1 MARSYASV
9 EYYRTPTTQGL
20 ARPVRDERYGRF
32 IASEPWIR
40 RSVPFLI
47 IAFLLTVAF
56 ASWVHIFDSRQDSI
70 REAEAEME
78 VVRSM
83 IAMQLDTMPR
93 EKIDL
98 NAAGGH
104 LAAALPQFGINH
116 GRQFFL
122 TDSGG
127 VVVASLPAAAG
138 RTLASILNIEESA
151 VKGGGAATAAH
162 LVNSAETE
170 KLLTVTRLKAP
181 FGHLAVAQSVDDAL
195 SGWRQRSTV
204 IAILI
209 ASAAIAIVALGF
221 AYYQQAARAGEA
233 DFICGALSNRI
244 DTALNRGRCGLW
256 DWDIARG
263 RVYWSDSMYQLLGRE
278 RTGEFISSAEVNA
291 LIHPQDTD
299 LFALADQIMEQN
311 EEIID
316 YEFRI
321 RHEFGGWVWLR
332 ARAEIV
338 REKPGGSKHL
348 VGITVDI
355 TEQKLLVESSITAD
369 MRLRDA
375 IETISEAFVLWD
387 SENKLVLSNSKY
399 LHLHGL
405 SPADARPGTA
415 YGEVYKASQPPRIE
429 AQVTMAD
436 CPDSGARTYEA
447 QLADGRWLQISE
459 RRTKCGGF
467 VSVGTDITMRKLQSE
482 RLIESEKRLLG
493 TVSQLRQSR
502 QTLEVQASQLSDLA
516 DRYLVQK
523 AEAVSA
529 NQAKSE
535 FLANMSHELR
545 TPLNAIIGFS
555 QMIENQFFG
564 PLGSEKYME
573 YIKDIHLSGTNLL
586 VLIDDILEMARLDI
600 GRIKLD
606 RSEISLKS
614 TLDTVLAKVRH
625 LAEEKSI
632 TLLRRGDHDISVN
645 ADRRAFE
652 KVLSQ
657 LLLNAVK
664 FTPENGTVMLTTRR
678 VGQSVNLYIEDSGVG
693 IGKTMLEALGQ
704 PFRQTGGMM
713 HNGMKGSGLGFAIA
727 QSLVH
732 MHGGSVRVRSREGI
746 GTIVMVHLPLL
757 QQSPL
762 QLDLDIPGS
771 ALAPIALVAAQDHS
785 KAQTVH

>member
-20 ARPVRDERYGRF
+20 ARPFRYERHSRF
-32 IASEPWIR
+32 LASEPWIR

-47 IAFLLTVAF
+47 VAFLLTVAF
-56 ASWVHIFDSRQDSI
+56 ASWVQIFSSRHDAI
-70 REAEAEME
+70 RESQAEME

-83 IAMQLDTMPR
+83 IAMRLDAMPR
-93 EKIDL
+93 DKIDL
-98 NAAGGH
+98 NASGGH
-104 LAAALPQFGINH
+104 LAAALPQFGINN

-122 TDSGG
+122 TDSSGI
-127 VVVASLPAAAG
+127 VVASLPAAAG
-138 RTLASILNIEESA
+138 RTLVSVLNIEEA
-151 VKGGGAATAAH
+151 ELKAGGAASAAH
-162 LVNSAETE
+162 LVNSAEVE
-170 KLLTVTRLKAP
+170 KLLTVVDLKAP
-181 FGHLAVAQSVDDAL
+181 FGHLAVAQSAEDAL
-195 SGWRQRSTV
+195 SGWRRRSIV

-209 ASAAIAIVALGF
+209 ASAAIAIAALGF

-278 RTGEFISSAEVNA
+278 RTGEFISFSDINA
-291 LIHPQDTD
+291 MIHPQDTD
-299 LFALADQIMEQN
+299 LFALADQIMERD

-316 YEFRI
+316 YELRI
-321 RHEFGGWVWLR
+321 RHELGGWVWLR

-338 REKPGGSKHL
+338 REKPSGAKHL
-348 VGITVDI
+348 VGIAVDI
-355 TEQKLLVESSITAD
+355 SEQKNFVETSITSD

-405 SPADARPGTA
+405 SPADARPGTSYA
-415 YGEVYKASQPPRIE
+415 DIYKASQPPRIE
-429 AQVTMAD
+429 TQVTMAD

-493 TVSQLRQSR
+493 TVAQLRQSR

-523 AEAVSA
+523 ADAVSA

-573 YIKDIHLSGTNLL
+573 YVKDIHLSGANLL
-586 VLIDDILEMARLDI
+586 ALIDDILEMARLDI

-606 RSEISLKS
+606 RRDMALNP
-614 TLDTVLAKVRH
+614 TLDVALRKVRH

-632 TLLRRGDHDISVN
+632 TLLTRGDPDVSVN
-645 ADRRAFE
+645 ADRRAIE
-652 KVLSQ
+652 KILSQ
-657 LLLNAVK
+657 LLQNAVK
-664 FTPENGTVMLTTRR
+664 FTPENGTVRLTTKRI
-678 VGQSVNLYIEDSGVG
+678 GSAVNLYIEDSGIG
-693 IGKTMLEALGQ
+693 IDKTMLDALGQ
-704 PFRQTGGMM
+704 PFRQTGGLM

-727 QSLVH
+727 KSLIH
-732 MHGGSVRVRSREGI
+732 MHGGTVRVRSREGL
-746 GTIVMVHLPLL
+746 GTIVMIHLPL
-757 QQSPL
+757 QETSV
-762 QLDLDIPGS
+762 QLDLDIAAAG
-771 ALAPIALVAAQDHS
+771 LAPVALIIAQDLG
-785 KAQTVH
+785 KATTVH